1 MTTLHPCAFQTLDL
15 LGLHQMEHDDKGKVK
30 ISDKVENLFSLMDFA
45 QDGKIC
51 EAEFLR
57 TTKHY
62 RDGCPLSLINAATS

>member
-1 MTTLHPCAFQTLDL
+1 MPQLFYRPSTFQTLDL
-15 LGLHQMEHDDKGKVK
+15 LGLHQMEHDEKGKVK

-45 QDGKIC
+45 QDGKIS

-62 RDGCPLSLINAATS
+62 RDVQN

>member
-1 MTTLHPCAFQTLDL
+1 MPQLFYRSSTFQTLDL
-15 LGLHQMEHDDKGKVK
+15 LGLHQMEHDEKGKVK

-45 QDGKIC
+45 QDGKIS

-62 RDGCPLSLINAATS
+62 RYVPKLKIDPHQ

>member
-1 MTTLHPCAFQTLDL
+1 MRDTFQTLDL
-15 LGLHQMEHDDKGKVK
+15 LGLHQMEHDEKGKVK

-45 QDGKIC
+45 QDGKIN

-62 RDGCPLSLINAATS
+62 RYMRYIRAKYI